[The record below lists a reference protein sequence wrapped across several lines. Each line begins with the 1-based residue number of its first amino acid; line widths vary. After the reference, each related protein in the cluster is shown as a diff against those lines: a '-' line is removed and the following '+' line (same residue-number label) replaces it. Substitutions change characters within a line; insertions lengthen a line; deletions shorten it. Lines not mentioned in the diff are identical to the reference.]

1 MPRFI
6 NDYTA
11 VLLFKRLGVTEQL
24 SVGLVGLVSDR
35 FYGSFF
41 SLTSTVSGVAQ
52 W

>member
-11 VLLFKRLGVTEQL
+11 VLLFKRLGVTEQQL

-41 SLTSTVSGVAQ
+41 FTYLNS
-52 W
+52 